1 MDPAT
6 EEAMGGADAAP
17 GTGWGDL
24 GQATVVDG
32 VRLIAGGIESVLQR
46 LQIQVYASKS
56 ATPDSLGR
64 FGSCKVCALSL
75 SSHCCQSGLIR
86 ASFSLL
92 CMILCCTVM
101 LIMAFHCAFSCVET
115 VNQQVQ

>member
-1 MDPAT
+1 
-6 EEAMGGADAAP
+6 MGGADAAP

-24 GQATVVDG
+24 GQASVVDG

-64 FGSCKVCALSL
+64 FGSCKVCALRL
-75 SSHCCQSGLIR
+75 SSHCC
-86 ASFSLL
+86 
-92 CMILCCTVM
+92 
-101 LIMAFHCAFSCVET
+101 
-115 VNQQVQ
+115 

>member
-1 MDPAT
+1 MDAAT

-46 LQIQVYASKS
+46 LQIQVHAHGGRPPLCHFRRVHS
-56 ATPDSLGR
+56 AL
-64 FGSCKVCALSL
+64 
-75 SSHCCQSGLIR
+75 
-86 ASFSLL
+86 
-92 CMILCCTVM
+92 
-101 LIMAFHCAFSCVET
+101 
-115 VNQQVQ
+115 